1 MFTAYGMWL
10 LDQHYKVSCCTHTAH
25 MLAVVHLFC
34 QLTGCVTQHA
44 HAGPCRHQ
52 AQHQASTAPHPPDG
66 LGLLGLTVPYRCMGA
81 GVVVAV
87 LQSYVLLRQ
96 QYLTHGDSVSAWLGP
111 NHKLKTRPL
120 ASYGSVLLDQPTQQE
135 LFNPLWTFARAK
147 ASDSDIGTRDP
158 PSSAASI
165 QAAPGGASAAAA
177 AGGCQGASGAV
188 AQPAAVLSTLTSVAE
203 PGGGADAGVL
213 QEQQQQQLG
222 LSRANDSAYASSLAA
237 AKAAAPAAA
246 SPFAVPGHLQNS
258 SALLG
263 RETLQMVQL
272 SEVIFPVQSEG
283 PGLQSA
289 QQSDLGPLP
298 QQTAGA
304 AGSGP
309 GVPDRS
315 AAPSPAESDSVAGSR
330 LMSRHSSGRALL
342 AGRHVDSS
350 IGSGLLAAEPSP
362 QHASQP
368 LDSAAGAVSHSG
380 VGRVRR
386 RFSGCAP
393 GGGCGWR
400 RLDDRPST
408 EEEAAAAAPYADS
421 QRQLEREQRRMA
433 ARAAEKVAARR
444 AAQQLGV
451 DVPWWQ
457 FKTGDLLLDRHI
469 VKVDMEQ
476 ELDSAGGRGCCGRN
490 STSMTCL
497 SVESSF
503 PAPLGLTKPS
513 TKRLGSP
520 RSAVATCLTSRCCQA
535 GCS

>member
-1 MFTAYGMWL
+1 MPL
-10 LDQHYKVSCCTHTAH
+10 H
-25 MLAVVHLFC
+25 
-34 QLTGCVTQHA
+34 
-44 HAGPCRHQ
+44 
-52 AQHQASTAPHPPDG
+52 
-66 LGLLGLTVPYRCMGA
+66 GA
-81 GVVVAV
+81 VVVAV

-165 QAAPGGASAAAA
+165 QAAPGGASTAAA
-177 AGGCQGASGAV
+177 AGGCESASGAA
-188 AQPAAVLSTLTSVAE
+188 AQPAAVLSNLTSVAE
-203 PGGGADAGVL
+203 RGGGADAGVL
-213 QEQQQQQLG
+213 QEQQQLG
-222 LSRANDSAYASSLAA
+222 LRRADDSAYASAPVT

-272 SEVIFPVQSEG
+272 SEVMFPVQSEG

-289 QQSDLGPLP
+289 QHSDLGPLL
-298 QQTAGA
+298 QQTTGA
-304 AGSGP
+304 ASSGP

-315 AAPSPAESDSVAGSR
+315 AAPSPAESDSMAGSR
-330 LMSRHSSGRALL
+330 LMLRQSSGRALL

-350 IGSGLLAAEPSP
+350 SGSGLLAAEPSP
-362 QHASQP
+362 LHASQP
-368 LDSAAGAVSHSG
+368 LESAAGAVPHSG
-380 VGRVRR
+380 GGRVRR

-400 RLDDRPST
+400 RLDDRPSI
-408 EEEAAAAAPYADS
+408 EEEAAAVAPYADS
-421 QRQLEREQRRMA
+421 QRQLEQEQRRMA
-433 ARAAEKVAARR
+433 ARAAEKAAARR

-469 VKVDMEQ
+469 MKVDMEQ
-476 ELDSAGGRGCCGRN
+476 ELDSAGGRGCCGRIA
-490 STSMTCL
+490 
-497 SVESSF
+497 
-503 PAPLGLTKPS
+503 PA
-513 TKRLGSP
+513 R
-520 RSAVATCLTSRCCQA
+520 RV
-535 GCS
+535 